1 MKGKLSKPEITIT
14 GKNQVSLPA
23 ESLEELGWQEGDR
36 LLIRVLDNDTLVL
49 KKRPVSWADKFSGKM
64 GDVWGDHE
72 DNMRYLDEE
81 RATWNERFPIPEPAA
96 DER

>member
-1 MKGKLSKPEITIT
+1 MKGKPEITIT
-14 GKNQVSLPA
+14 DENQVSLPA
-23 ESLEELGWQEGDR
+23 AILKELGWQQGDR
-36 LLIRVLDNDTLVL
+36 LLVRVVGNDTLVIT
-49 KKRPVSWADKFSGKM
+49 KPPASWADKFSGKM

-72 DNMRYLDEE
+72 DTMRYLAEE